1 MKMKSRIE
9 YIDALRGFVMLLVVL
24 CHVPLYCYHNLD
36 KLSFCLI
43 PTTFH
48 LALFFFISGWFF
60 KNVDGNKNYK
70 IWSFIK
76 KKFVQLIIPT
86 AVFYLLYCWLQCI
99 NITDNLWNDKFKL
112 GYWFCIV
119 LFCFNLLMMVLGRLK
134 GRGGIFL
141 CMVVSL
147 GAMMLS
153 TNAVTRLLTELNIP
167 NVFCVQQWQYFIF
180 FYIGYLAHR
189 YQACFYTWLDN
200 GRIMAIGILLLFGS
214 LLVYYNQPIGIFGIK
229 TTFILWGGLGAI
241 LSFAFFRKFKD
252 SFSRQT
258 YVGRTLQYIGRRTLD
273 VYLLHY
279 FFMPKD
285 LSVLGATLMG
295 HGNQTVEL
303 FVSLTIVMIVVSLCL
318 LTGNIIR
325 LSPTLAHWL
334 LGVKK

>member
-1 MKMKSRIE
+1 M
-9 YIDALRGFVMLLVVL
+9 
-24 CHVPLYCYHNLD
+24 
-36 KLSFCLI
+36 
-43 PTTFH
+43 
-48 LALFFFISGWFF
+48 
-60 KNVDGNKNYK
+60 
-70 IWSFIK
+70 
-76 KKFVQLIIPT
+76 
-86 AVFYLLYCWLQCI
+86 
-99 NITDNLWNDKFKL
+99 
-112 GYWFCIV
+112 
-119 LFCFNLLMMVLGRLK
+119 
-134 GRGGIFL
+134 
-141 CMVVSL
+141 
-147 GAMMLS
+147 
-153 TNAVTRLLTELNIP
+153 
-167 NVFCVQQWQYFIF
+167 QQWQYFIF
-180 FYIGYLAHR
+180 FYMGNLAHR
-189 YQACFYTWLDN
+189 YQERFFTWLDN
-200 GRIMAIGILLLFGS
+200 ERIMAISILLFFGS

-258 YVGRTLQYIGRRTLD
+258 YVGRMLQYIGHRTLD